1 MVFIVE
7 TSLTLVTRCRDGALR
22 GLMEDLPTIC
32 AAAEKIL
39 ENSETVFPPEAEG
52 GATVNQTW
60 GGAADFADGS
70 V

>member
-1 MVFIVE
+1 
-7 TSLTLVTRCRDGALR
+7 
-22 GLMEDLPTIC
+22 MEDLPSIC

-39 ENSETVFPPEAEG
+39 ENSEAVFPPEVEC
-52 GATVNQTW
+52 GASTVNQTW